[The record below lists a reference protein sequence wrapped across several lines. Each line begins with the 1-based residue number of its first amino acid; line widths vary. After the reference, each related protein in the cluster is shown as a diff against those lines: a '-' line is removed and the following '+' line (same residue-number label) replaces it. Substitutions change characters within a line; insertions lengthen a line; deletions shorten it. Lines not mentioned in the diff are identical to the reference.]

1 MVSRFNL
8 KWGVLAAVLLA
19 PLVLSGCWSDPVGP
33 TTCVAVVPGDGS
45 AAADAFIASQPQ
57 PVDWVRQSA
66 AGGYFYDGW
75 GTPFAWA
82 PTEDSD
88 LCVVA
93 GVAVPPTSTVWFVN
107 EPPVPRVS
115 GLEASEQEV
124 SE

>member
-1 MVSRFNL
+1 MSRFNL
-8 KWGVLAAVLLA
+8 KVALIATVATV
-19 PLVLSGCWSDPVGP
+19 VLSGCWADKVGP
-33 TTCVAVVPGDGS
+33 STCVATVPGDG
-45 AAADAFIASQPQ
+45 AAVAFIAAQPQ

>member
-1 MVSRFNL
+1 MSGFNL
-8 KWGVLAAVLLA
+8 KRAGTVASLVLATVS
-19 PLVLSGCWSDPVGP
+19 LSGCWSGPVGP
-33 TTCVAVVPGDGS
+33 TTCVATVPGDGS
-45 AAADAFIASQPQ
+45 VEADVFIMSQPQ

-93 GVAVPPTSTVWFVN
+93 GVAVPPTSTVWFAD

-115 GLEASEQEV
+115 KLETSEQEV

>member
-1 MVSRFNL
+1 MSRFNL
-8 KWGVLAAVLLA
+8 KVAVLAAMLA
-19 PLVLSGCWSDPVGP
+19 PFTLSGCWADEVGP
-33 TTCVAVVPGDGS
+33 TTCVATVPGDG
-45 AAADAFIASQPQ
+45 AAVAFIAAQPQ
-57 PVDWVRQSA
+57 PADWVRQSP

-93 GVAVPPTSTVWFVN
+93 GIAVPPTSTVWFVD

-115 GLEASEQEV
+115 KLETSEREV